1 MTPEEK
7 IRQIKNRYSGKLK
20 IIQQKVALKLAQGLV
35 EYIKLRTREEGEGT
49 NGPLKPLSESYKKQ
63 RSGELAFFTI
73 GKGDGR
79 KVVSYK
85 PNKKPNLHP
94 DTEPG
99 KSNLTA
105 TGQMLDALRGRAG
118 GGKVTIDIKPTTRRK
133 ELNGKRS
140 GLTNNEVRQYVEDA
154 GREFLK
160 LSPDEKKDVI
170 DLATQLIN
178 EELASLS

>member
-7 IRQIKNRYSGKLK
+7 IRQFKAKYSGRLR
-20 IIQQKVALKLAQGLV
+20 IIQQKVALKLAQNLV
-35 EYIKLRTREEGEGT
+35 DYIKLRTREEGDGT
-49 NGPLKPLSESYKKQ
+49 DGPLKPLSESYKKQ
-63 RSGELAFFTI
+63 RAGELAFFTI

-79 KVVSYK
+79 KIVSYK
-85 PNKKPNLHP
+85 PNKKPELHP
-94 DTEPG
+94 DTDPS

-118 GGKVTIDIKPTTRRK
+118 GGKVTIDIKPTNRRK
-133 ELNGKRS
+133 ELSGKRS
-140 GLTNNEVRQYVEDA
+140 GLNNNQVRQYVEDA

-160 LSPDEKKDVI
+160 LSPDEKQEVI

-178 EELASLS
+178 EELARLS

>member
-7 IRQIKNRYSGKLK
+7 IRQIKNRYSGKIK

-35 EYIKLRTREEGEGT
+35 DYIKLRTREEGEGT
-49 NGPLKPLSESYKKQ
+49 SGKLDPLSKKYIEQ
-63 RSGELAFFTI
+63 RI
-73 GKGDGR
+73 
-79 KVVSYK
+79 
-85 PNKKPNLHP
+85 KKSNRLHP
-94 DTEPG
+94 DTSPS

-133 ELNGKRS
+133 ELNGKKS

>member
-7 IRQIKNRYSGKLK
+7 IRQIKNKYSGKLR
-20 IIQQKVALKLAQGLV
+20 IIQQKVAVQLAQSLV
-35 EYIKLRTREEGEGT
+35 DYIKLRTREQGEGT
-49 NGPLKPLSESYKKQ
+49 DGPLASLSGKYIEQRRKKSD
-63 RSGELAFFTI
+63 R
-73 GKGDGR
+73 
-79 KVVSYK
+79 
-85 PNKKPNLHP
+85 LHP
-94 DTEPG
+94 DTDPD

-133 ELNGKRS
+133 ELSGKKS
-140 GLTNNEVRQYVEDA
+140 GLNNNQVRQYVENA

-160 LSPDEKKDVI
+160 LSPQEKQEVI

-178 EELASLS
+178 EELAALS